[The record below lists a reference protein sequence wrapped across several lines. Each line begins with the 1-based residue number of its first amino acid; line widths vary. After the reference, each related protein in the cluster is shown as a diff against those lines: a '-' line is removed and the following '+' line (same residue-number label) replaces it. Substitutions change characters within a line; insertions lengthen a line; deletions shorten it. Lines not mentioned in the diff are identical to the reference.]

1 MATVLLIILA
11 VPALISFGLALL
23 EPYRFDRP
31 FWPTFL
37 FALVGFTGAYLAW
50 AVGSQAVVWLTAT
63 ELRRPLRRP
72 VPLASIRA
80 VVRTHRLYLPGMRRS
95 GTLAG
100 PGGSRTGFDL
110 LPTITERSSVELL
123 GRLAARLGVRLYSGE
138 AERTRRE
145 LDKLR
150 GSL

>member
-1 MATVLLIILA
+1 MATVLLVILA

-50 AVGSQAVVWLTAT
+50 AVGSQSVVWVTRT

-72 VPLASIRA
+72 VALTSISG
-80 VVRTHRLYLPGMRRS
+80 VVRTRRLYLPGMRRS

-100 PGGSRTGFDL
+100 PGGSRTGIDV
-110 LPTITERSSVELL
+110 LPTVTEEHSVRLL
-123 GRLAARLGVRLYSGE
+123 GQLAVGLGVRLYSSE
-138 AERTRRE
+138 ADRLRRE